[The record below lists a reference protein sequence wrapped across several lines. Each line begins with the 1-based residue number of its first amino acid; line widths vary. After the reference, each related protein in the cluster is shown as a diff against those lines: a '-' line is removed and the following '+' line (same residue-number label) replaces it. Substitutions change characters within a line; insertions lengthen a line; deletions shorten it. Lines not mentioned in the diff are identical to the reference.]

1 MRRSVAGASVAPLT
15 GGHASLRAG
24 TYTVEVREAVVDGYI
39 GLAGKRRGLAGK
51 RRRGVLIKVQE
62 GRYLPRAISLRHQRR
77 GL

>member
-39 GLAGKRRGLAGK
+39 GLAGKRR
-51 RRRGVLIKVQE
+51 RGVLIKVQE
-62 GRYLPRAISLRHQRR
+62 GRYLPRAIRLRHQRR